1 MLAISALIQTLFPL
15 PVVPATSRCGICAR
29 SAMSVLPGN
38 RREDVD
44 SFGARCSC
52 KVALEAHDFV
62 HPDAFGRIDFI
73 PRDSWTFRDVA
84 RPNGNAKL
92 RQSLDQDLL
101 DFL

>member
-1 MLAISALIQTLFPL
+1 MLLRR
-15 PVVPATSRCGICAR
+15 VPIGRLEELAQFHRYLAGIGKLN
-29 SAMSVLPGN
+29 SNGVFPGN